1 MDDKEHVYED
11 GRPIIP
17 TLVKLLVLL
26 LCPVVWGCATV
37 QPKMPPAIK
46 YNYSGEHGNAVFY
59 ADEPCSPI
67 VLQLIPPD
75 IRTLFKGG
83 EGTYDG
89 PKYALCWT
97 PEPDN
102 PDVIFLLW
110 EDGGMGRLSK
120 EILQPG
126 LGV

>member
-46 YNYSGEHGNAVFY
+46 YNYSGEHGAAVFY
-59 ADEPCSPI
+59 ADAPCSPI

-75 IRTLFKGG
+75 IRPQFHGG

-89 PKYALCWT
+89 PTYALCWAQH
-97 PEPDN
+97 PYEE
-102 PDVIFLLW
+102 DVIFLIW
-110 EDGGMGRLSK
+110 EDGGVGTLGK
-120 EILQPG
+120 EILKPG
-126 LGV
+126 TGV